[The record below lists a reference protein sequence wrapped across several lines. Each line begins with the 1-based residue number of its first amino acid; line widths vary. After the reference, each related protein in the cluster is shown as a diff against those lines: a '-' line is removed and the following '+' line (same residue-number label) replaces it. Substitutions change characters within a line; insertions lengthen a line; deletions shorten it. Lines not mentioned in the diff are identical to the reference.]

1 MAKMKIEIDS
11 SDMDAL
17 AMRLAGAEKKSLVAV
32 RDKIVKKL
40 LDEPL
45 NRKKLKSFK
54 ASGIRLSLTRF
65 EEDLMT
71 HIVYGISRLSGWP
84 QSSIKSTSRFAD
96 LGLSAT
102 KLNQLRVYVN
112 RFIQQNGGTV
122 FISSADMSGL
132 RTVKDLFDAA
142 NALIP

>member
-1 MAKMKIEIDS
+1 MANMKIEIDS
-11 SDMDAL
+11 SDLDAL
-17 AMRLAGAEKKSLVAV
+17 AERLAGADKKSLKTA

-40 LDEPL
+40 LAEPL
-45 NRKKLKSFK
+45 DRKKLRSFK

-71 HIVYGISRLSGWP
+71 HIVYGISRLSGMP
-84 QSSIKSTSRFAD
+84 TGSIKSTSKLGE

-112 RFIQQNGGTV
+112 RFIDENGGTV
-122 FISSADMSGL
+122 FISVNTMAGL
-132 RTVKDLFDAA
+132 KTVRELFDAA

>member
-1 MAKMKIEIDS
+1 MANMKIEIDS
-11 SDMDAL
+11 SDLDAL
-17 AMRLAGAEKKSLVAV
+17 AERLAGADKKSLKTA

-40 LDEPL
+40 LAKPL
-45 NRKKLKSFK
+45 NRKKLRSFK

-84 QSSIKSTSRFAD
+84 TGSIKSTSKLD
-96 LGLSAT
+96 ELGLSAT

-112 RFIQQNGGTV
+112 RFINENGGTV
-122 FISSADMSGL
+122 FISVNGMAGL
-132 RTVKDLFDAA
+132 KTVRELFDAA